1 MATPIDL
8 TAGDA
13 ADHVESWEELR
24 DAVDEA
30 GGVLRA
36 VMWLLRD
43 LEEAGRLGVHVRKSI
58 SRRLDGLGLAHLP
71 AEIPSERYDIVTL
84 YKRGTPAA
92 AVVDAVFRDG
102 SSKAAE
108 TELRRLNTSQDAE
121 TLLAVTE
128 KVQELADLLLVEDDE

>member
-1 MATPIDL
+1 MATPVLDL
-8 TAGDA
+8 TEGDAGD
-13 ADHVESWEELR
+13 HVGSWEDLR
-24 DAVDEA
+24 QSVEEA
-30 GGVLRA
+30 GGVLRV

-43 LEEAGRLGVHVRKSI
+43 LEQAGRLGVHVRASI

-71 AEIPSERYDIVTL
+71 ADIPGEQYAVITL

-108 TELRRLNTSQDAE
+108 VALRRMNTSRDAE
-121 TLLAVTE
+121 KLQVITE
-128 KVQELADLLLVEDDE
+128 KVEELASILLDED